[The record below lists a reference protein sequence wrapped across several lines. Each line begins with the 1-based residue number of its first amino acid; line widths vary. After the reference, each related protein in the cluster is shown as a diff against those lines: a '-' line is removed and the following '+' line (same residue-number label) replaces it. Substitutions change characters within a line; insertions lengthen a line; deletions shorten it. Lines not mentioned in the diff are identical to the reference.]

1 MITRNYKQMRGRL
14 RVDVAN
20 NDAASVL
27 MNEIGRD
34 FVFDDAAK

>member
-1 MITRNYKQMRGRL
+1 MRGRL

-20 NDAASVL
+20 NDAAIVL

-34 FVFDDAAK
+34 VVFDDAAK